1 MRWIGII
8 CILVGSTGMGLY
20 QSYLVRLRYDNL
32 KAVKKNLICLRGE
45 IEYGRTPLPEAFA
58 ELGQRGR
65 DMTASFFRELSEKM
79 IISDGASL
87 GQMWEET
94 MKKVFPNKSLT
105 EGDRRDWLELGQTI
119 GYLDSEMQIN
129 TLNLYME
136 RIQHSLD
143 VQREEK
149 KVKYRLYNILGV
161 MTGAFIT
168 IMIL

>member
-1 MRWIGII
+1 
-8 CILVGSTGMGLY
+8 MGLY

-58 ELGQRGR
+58 ELGQ
-65 DMTASFFRELSEKM
+65 
-79 IISDGASL
+79 
-87 GQMWEET
+87 MWEET
-94 MKKVFPNKSLT
+94 MKRVFPNKSLT

-149 KVKYRLYNILGV
+149 KVKVRLYNVLGV